1 MRVLP
6 LAAMAVVVL
15 AGCAQT
21 APPIPAALPSASTV
35 TSATSQPS
43 SAAPSESASASA
55 RGSGASASPSRT
67 YSLPTVAPKDLT
79 KVTLPATFGGYQAS
93 TATRVGEQQVVYANP
108 ADPKDVLNV
117 VVTSLADA
125 PTIASAYTKVTLN
138 GPALCGNVTSN
149 GVTVASCAL
158 PLEKGAIVVT
168 GAGTQAVDKVAA
180 ASGALW
186 SALA

>member
-6 LAAMAVVVL
+6 LAAMAVVML

-21 APPIPAALPSASTV
+21 APPIPAAHPSASSV
-35 TSATSQPS
+35 TSATILPS
-43 SAAPSESASASA
+43 SAAPSASASASA
-55 RGSGASASPSRT
+55 SGSGASATPSST

-79 KVTLPATFGGYQAS
+79 KVTLPASFGGYQAI
-93 TATRVGEQQVVYANP
+93 TATGVGEQQVVYANP
-108 ADPKDVLNV
+108 ADSKDVLNV
-117 VVTSLADA
+117 VVTSLADV
-125 PTIASAYTKVTLN
+125 PTIASAYTTVTLN
-138 GPALCGNVTSN
+138 GPALCGRVTSN
-149 GVTVASCAL
+149 SVTVASCAL

-168 GAGTQAVDKVAA
+168 GAGTQTVDKVAT

>member
-1 MRVLP
+1 MRVLT
-6 LAAMAVVVL
+6 LAAMSVVVL

-43 SAAPSESASASA
+43 SAGPSASASSS
-55 RGSGASASPSRT
+55 GSGASATPSRT
-67 YSLPTVAPKDLT
+67 YSLPTVTPKDLA
-79 KVTLPATFGGYQAS
+79 KVTLPSTFGGYLAS
-93 TATRVGEQQVVYANP
+93 TATGVGEQQVVYANP

-138 GPALCGNVTSN
+138 GPALCGSVTSN
-149 GVTVASCAL
+149 SVTVASCAL

-168 GAGTQAVDKVAA
+168 GAGTQTIDKVAA